1 MFKYEYVTVSAECDA
16 WSAKFMGNIQ
26 SRDNYREIIDARA
39 AEGWRYV
46 GYMPIREGREGYL
59 RELDLIFEKEV

>member
-1 MFKYEYVTVSAECDA
+1 MYKYEYVTVSAEMEGYL
-16 WSAKFMGNIQ
+16 AKFNDVL
-26 SRDNYREIIDARA
+26 SLDDYRKIIDEKA

-46 GYMPIREGREGYL
+46 GYIPTRESMKGYL